1 MRRYYEFALVVVI
14 LGLISLFLLQRLN
27 GVRDEM
33 EEATVQS
40 DVASMQMQLLERI
53 AHRETFGGTLPASE
67 NPVDWLPS
75 PPRAYLGALDQ
86 VPAEVSVWYFDRRQ
100 KMMVY
105 RFRDGHS
112 AVFRLNRNT
121 RQGENKGV
129 FAGVSLQRQAD
140 QPR

>member
-27 GVRDEM
+27 AVRDEM

-40 DVASMQMQLLERI
+40 EVASMQMQLIEKI
-53 AHRETFGGTLPASE
+53 AHRETFGGKLPASE
-67 NPVDWLPS
+67 NPVDWLSS
-75 PPRAYLGALDQ
+75 PPRAYLGSLDLA
-86 VPAEVSVWYFDRRQ
+86 PAEVSVWYFDRS
-100 KMMVY
+100 KKVMVY

-129 FAGVSLQRQAD
+129 LAGVSLQRQAD

>member
-1 MRRYYEFALVVVI
+1 MRRYYEFSLVFIV

-27 GVRDEM
+27 AVRDDM
-33 EEATVQS
+33 EGATVQL
-40 DVASMQMQLLERI
+40 DVVSMQMHLLETI

-75 PPRAYLGALDQ
+75 PPRSYLGGLDQ
-86 VPAEVSVWYFDRRQ
+86 APAEVSVWYFDRRQ
-100 KMMVY
+100 KTLVY

-112 AVFRLNRNT
+112 AVFRLNRNA

-129 FAGVSLQRQAD
+129 LAGVSLQRQED
-140 QPR
+140 RP